1 MFGLDHNV
9 HITQWVKIAFYLR
22 LQLVSHS
29 IATGEVLK
37 NNELSLDRKQ
47 ISHPGYYSV
56 VLAFLGQRGG
66 DGRTLFRGNFTLLRN
81 EKCVLKET
89 KGDDEFTEV
98 KREQLP
104 FRISLLSLLCV
115 FIITKFPHWYTRGE
129 LRAQ

>member
-1 MFGLDHNV
+1 M
-9 HITQWVKIAFYLR
+9 R
-22 LQLVSHS
+22 
-29 IATGEVLK
+29 

-47 ISHPGYYSV
+47 ISHPGYSVLV

-66 DGRTLFRGNFTLLRN
+66 DGRTLFRGNFTLLR
-81 EKCVLKET
+81 KLKET

>member
-1 MFGLDHNV
+1 M
-9 HITQWVKIAFYLR
+9 
-22 LQLVSHS
+22 
-29 IATGEVLK
+29 K

-47 ISHPGYYSV
+47 ISHPRYSVLV

-81 EKCVLKET
+81 EKCALKET

-104 FRISLLSLLCV
+104 FRISLLSLLSCV